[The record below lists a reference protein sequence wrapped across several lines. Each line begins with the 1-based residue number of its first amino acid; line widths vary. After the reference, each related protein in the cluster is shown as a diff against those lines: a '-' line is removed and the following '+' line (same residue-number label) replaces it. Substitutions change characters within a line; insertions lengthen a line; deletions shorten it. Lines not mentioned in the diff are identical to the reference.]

1 MAFKI
6 SWKKK
11 LLFFYLI
18 SFIII
23 IPIALISPDIFM
35 AFDTNILILIVFV
48 MYLSAGNYAIT
59 KGNRD

>member
-18 SFIII
+18 LFIII
-23 IPIALISPDIFM
+23 ISIALISPDIFM
-35 AFDTNILILIVFV
+35 AFDTNILILIVFI

-59 KGNRD
+59 RGNRN

>member
-1 MAFKI
+1 MVFKT

-23 IPIALISPDIFM
+23 ISIVLISPDIFM
-35 AFDTNILILIVFV
+35 AFDTNILILIVFI

-59 KGNRD
+59 KGNQN